1 MVSGPYRSCPLEAH
15 PTRPSDSIQALTSH
29 SPVKMQFSLKASQYR
44 TPRCSC
50 LSHLHPR
57 LSHAVIPSGA
67 STCGTGQASHL
78 HNIRE
83 SSAIDTLAFG
93 AVAQPTHMGDLPP
106 CVLKTIVIDDMK
118 DTTLLSI
125 SQMCATGQIAVF
137 TLRDSRFCELESVP
151 PLLKDLSLHG
161 KETIRGKVE
170 NSLYIQES
178 T

>member
-1 MVSGPYRSCPLEAH
+1 
-15 PTRPSDSIQALTSH
+15 
-29 SPVKMQFSLKASQYR
+29 
-44 TPRCSC
+44 
-50 LSHLHPR
+50 
-57 LSHAVIPSGA
+57 
-67 STCGTGQASHL
+67 
-78 HNIRE
+78 
-83 SSAIDTLAFG
+83 
-93 AVAQPTHMGDLPP
+93 MGDLPP